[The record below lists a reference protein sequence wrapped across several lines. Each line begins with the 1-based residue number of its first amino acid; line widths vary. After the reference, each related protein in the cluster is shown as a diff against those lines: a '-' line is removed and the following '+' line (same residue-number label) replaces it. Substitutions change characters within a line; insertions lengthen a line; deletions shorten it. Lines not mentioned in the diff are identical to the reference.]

1 MLAEPHCGCVSMR
14 VLAVVALSLAAGGC
28 SKRSSVADRKTT
40 DASSPQLQCKLQ
52 CNTDPEQA
60 TSTCGNGMVTCHT
73 HTESNVRSGVVVT
86 RGECAYGAGFSCSTV
101 HCSSSSYEPSGTTT
115 CVGSDD
121 SCSVSWGQGSAVCPA
136 ETGTGGAT
144 GSTAEG
150 GITASGG
157 NMAAGGTSTV
167 GTSSSGGA
175 GTTGGTTSAGG
186 AANTGGTINFGGTLV
201 TGGSIGTGGFS
212 SSGSGGSGGS
222 GGFGGGGAGGAN
234 CLPLSCAG
242 LRTCC
247 ESWDPSEARTYC
259 LRIIPNIGEDGC
271 AREVLSQRN
280 QGRCLEWS
288 LCSSGAGGASGG
300 ANAGGSGGT
309 GGSAGTGGSGGA
321 TATTGPSSS
330 NNCGNGVLEPGEMCD
345 AGPKNGLFYGD
356 GTGCSK
362 TCTKEPNCRDS
373 SGQNQACTTACG
385 DGNVDPGEECDDG
398 NQVGGD
404 GCSSDCKQEA
414 GFTCTAQ
421 TQLASSP
428 CTSDATK
435 TCFAVPIIYRDFQP
449 ENVSTGG
456 HPDFY
461 FLGTKASGSTSP
473 TTICVPVSGGP
484 ARGGDSTARCW
495 DIAAPNL
502 LNGKPQ
508 YNSARA
514 NNQCA
519 CQFSDWNIG
528 DVSHIPSGYSQA
540 GNDSPLSDGNGGY
553 LGGSAGDPISL
564 TTPSGS
570 VTGTLAGFTP
580 SFPVSPIFKGMVPI
594 VKDADSFK
602 QWFTDDPTVNQT
614 FTSVLEMSSIG
625 SNLYRYASLAHLAQG
640 GFYPLDKLN
649 PSQVTLCD
657 LWPYWNHGKGTP
669 IWPTCQGDQYFFPPR
684 IVAGDCVPPGTPLA
698 NGCWVTNTPGV
709 KHDNYFTTEVRYDF
723 VYDSTAG
730 FTLQFFGDDDLFV
743 FINGILVLDLGGV
756 HQQMPGKVVVT
767 GPAGPS
773 QASITEGG
781 CLDVTGNITTSQA
794 GYTAAGCSPA
804 GAPAPVSPDDFR
816 VRSANLNMNSGSVY
830 ELAIFGADRHP
841 PESNYQLTLTGF
853 TTKRSICQPRSG
865 R

>member
-1 MLAEPHCGCVSMR
+1 M
-14 VLAVVALSLAAGGC
+14 
-28 SKRSSVADRKTT
+28 
-40 DASSPQLQCKLQ
+40 
-52 CNTDPEQA
+52 
-60 TSTCGNGMVTCHT
+60 
-73 HTESNVRSGVVVT
+73 
-86 RGECAYGAGFSCSTV
+86 
-101 HCSSSSYEPSGTTT
+101 
-115 CVGSDD
+115 
-121 SCSVSWGQGSAVCPA
+121 
-136 ETGTGGAT
+136 
-144 GSTAEG
+144 
-150 GITASGG
+150 
-157 NMAAGGTSTV
+157 
-167 GTSSSGGA
+167 
-175 GTTGGTTSAGG
+175 
-186 AANTGGTINFGGTLV
+186 V

-428 CTSDATK
+428 CTTDATK
-435 TCFAVPIIYRDFQP
+435 TCFEVPIIYRDFQP